1 MGAIRSTDYLIKP
14 FVAGALS
21 RCVGVGG
28 AFGAPTQD
36 AMTPLGLA
44 LCSLLEMRVQAEL
57 L

>member
-1 MGAIRSTDYLIKP
+1 MGAVRSIDYLTEP